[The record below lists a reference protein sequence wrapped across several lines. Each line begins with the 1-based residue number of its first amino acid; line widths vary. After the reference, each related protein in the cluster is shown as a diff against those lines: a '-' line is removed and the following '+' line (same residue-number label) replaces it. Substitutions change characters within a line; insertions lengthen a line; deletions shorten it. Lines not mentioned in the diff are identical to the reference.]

1 MKTEWLVLW
10 VHFLWSGIF
19 TMICCFVAWWK
30 VGLVTQATRE
40 QTQTRT
46 ESTAVRRRL
55 LNIACMTSVCL
66 ILNVIAALST
76 SAKLN
81 EWSRTANMS
90 LACEIKETW
99 NTRSWDA
106 YGFDDDTIVEVCSAE
121 NAISKTQNTCVDSC
135 TWHPGIITERLVCS
149 SVDSNGILLTLEQA
163 FAHNLTS
170 EQAFAD
176 SLLPALCDCP
186 CDSLI
191 EIQKPR

>member
-30 VGLVTQATRE
+30 VSLVTQATRE
-40 QTQTRT
+40 QQTQTRT

-55 LNIACMTSVCL
+55 INIAWMTSVCL

-76 SAKLN
+76 SAKLE

-90 LACEIKETW
+90 LTCEIKETW
-99 NTRSWDA
+99 SSRSWDA
-106 YGFDDDTIVEVCSAE
+106 YGFDDDTIVEVCSLE
-121 NAISKTQNTCVDSC
+121 RTISKTQSTCIDSC
-135 TWHPGIITERLVCS
+135 TWYPGMKNPCLVCS
-149 SVDSNGILLTLEQA
+149 SVDSNGIVLTLEQA
-163 FAHNLTS
+163 FANNS
-170 EQAFAD
+170 FAT
-176 SLLPALCDCP
+176 PCDCP

>member
-1 MKTEWLVLW
+1 
-10 VHFLWSGIF
+10 
-19 TMICCFVAWWK
+19 
-30 VGLVTQATRE
+30 
-40 QTQTRT
+40 
-46 ESTAVRRRL
+46 
-55 LNIACMTSVCL
+55 MTSVCL
-66 ILNVIAALST
+66 VLNVIAALST

-135 TWHPGIITERLVCS
+135 TWHPGIIIERLVCS

-191 EIQKPR
+191 EIQKTR